1 MLERAARRWE
11 PAPTLGMRTC
21 RCAAT
26 SWKDVRGAAPNGSR
40 LSCGRLARQRKDV
53 GRSPLPRQGHNTP
66 LPLKRPPPASFKRLL
81 GSTYT
86 SRSPPTDHLTHLNAI
101 TTIRLV

>member
-26 SWKDVRGAAPNGSR
+26 SWKDVRGAAPR
-40 LSCGRLARQRKDV
+40 
-53 GRSPLPRQGHNTP
+53 
-66 LPLKRPPPASFKRLL
+66 
-81 GSTYT
+81 
-86 SRSPPTDHLTHLNAI
+86 
-101 TTIRLV
+101 